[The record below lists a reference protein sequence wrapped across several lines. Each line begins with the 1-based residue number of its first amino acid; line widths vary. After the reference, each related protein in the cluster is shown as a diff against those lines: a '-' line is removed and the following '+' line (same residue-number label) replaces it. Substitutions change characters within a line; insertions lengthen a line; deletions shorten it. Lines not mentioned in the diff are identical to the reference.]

1 MRLRASR
8 LVGSL
13 LGMLIA
19 LLLSTTLAV
28 AKGPP
33 HMVSIIGPGLE
44 APVEVA
50 DSATLEAF
58 SFFQFEDVSQPIA
71 APADPGAGYT
81 VTRFIEEADG
91 TFRPWDV
98 VIYYPASQDGQSV
111 AYLEGLIGEGMS
123 TEFDGAW
130 YAVSGVGD
138 QTMRRLI
145 GGHHDQA
152 VDHIEQFTYP
162 RYGHCNDM

>member
-1 MRLRASR
+1 MRLRAAR

-13 LGMLIA
+13 LVMLIA
-19 LLLSTTLAV
+19 LLLSATLTV

-33 HMVSIIGPGLE
+33 SRVSITGPGLA

-50 DSATLEAF
+50 DPASLEAF
-58 SFFQFEDVSQPIA
+58 SFFQFEDVTQPLA

-81 VTRFIEEADG
+81 VTRFIEETDG
-91 TFRPWDV
+91 SFRPWDV
-98 VIYYPASQDGQSV
+98 VIYYPDSQDGQSV

-123 TEFDGAW
+123 TQFDGAW
-130 YAVSGVGD
+130 YAVSGSGER
-138 QTMRRLI
+138 TMRRLI
-145 GGHHDQA
+145 GGHHDAA